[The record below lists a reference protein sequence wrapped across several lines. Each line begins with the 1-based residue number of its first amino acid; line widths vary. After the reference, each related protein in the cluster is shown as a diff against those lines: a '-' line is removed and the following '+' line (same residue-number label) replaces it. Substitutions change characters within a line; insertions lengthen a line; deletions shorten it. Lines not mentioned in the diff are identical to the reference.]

1 MTATCL
7 LDLKNGNG
15 MFVPLRLYIQAHK
28 MITWMDCEN
37 NHHQVQTVV
46 AL

>member
-15 MFVPLRLYIQAHK
+15 MFVPLILSR
-28 MITWMDCEN
+28 DCKGVSLN
-37 NHHQVQTVV
+37 F
-46 AL
+46 L